1 MRNKLRMISCIVMLS
16 VILGGCSLFRK
27 FNVTELGAPLVKTY
41 AASVDTLLTG
51 DGIEN
56 EFLSV
61 YKSSYDI
68 EGYVM
73 TGTKAGN
80 IAWILYG
87 SEDIGIIG
95 SGLNCRI
102 ENILQKDENVFAAS
116 ELTDGVFVIATDNGS
131 DAWGAP
137 VRLIIYDCAN
147 LRLVANSVIEETSGD
162 GFSGMC
168 TDGSGNIYVVAGS
181 KITKLGND
189 LSVKSSAT
197 LSDYYFDSVCCKDGA
212 LYLTSY
218 SDSGSGLNIVKLKSE
233 GLSVERVYSITAD
246 SNNDSLKFI
255 GQDSDSVYLIKNDR
269 FLMRFS
275 ATNDSLIQIANLD
288 EYRIVTSD
296 RSIVYNN
303 GQFLIYGEYR
313 GADGLFA
320 LKLGDEI
327 VGRTEIELAVIGV
340 TDKWL
345 DRRIA
350 DFNADNRKYH
360 LTVKYYTDST
370 IPDSVYC
377 TTDAERLMLDLSSG
391 NVPDMIC
398 TGKLYASVIKHSG
411 MLMNLHDCAD
421 LNDSQYLTSVW
432 NGMKEQDG
440 TMLLA
445 APFFRISGFAGKSGD
460 ILSCKSEHVIRHD
473 DAKTLTDAL
482 VNRLLTLD
490 TYSSEKLYSY
500 MEFIDNHK
508 TLTYTENMSVA
519 SQIRSGDLG
528 FIDCEAGGFGN
539 YLLLCEYFGG
549 APEMALP
556 IVNCDMFFG
565 VFENTDCREGV
576 KQFLEYC
583 FSDDALSDDAANVM
597 SRTPVSKAVIENIIG
612 MTTKAYNDSQIKPGE
627 ASVNGVYQQDALLI
641 YSDKEVSDAGL
652 KVVQEIND
660 MEQGK
665 EVDHTP
671 LSPGDLRKF
680 SADEVSKLA
689 DSYRALLNNKAALYL
704 PSHYMS
710 DIAYPIIDK
719 YCAGDISADN
729 AAKEIDNAIRKYISE
744 QN

>member
-1 MRNKLRMISCIVMLS
+1 MLS
-16 VILGGCSLFRK
+16 VMLGGCSLFRK

-73 TGTKAGN
+73 TGTKAGD

-87 SEDIGIIG
+87 SEDIGIVG
-95 SGLNCRI
+95 SGLNCKI
-102 ENILQKDENVFAAS
+102 ENILQKDENVLAAS
-116 ELTDGVFVIATDNGS
+116 EVTPGMFVIATDNGS
-131 DAWGAP
+131 DVWGNP
-137 VRLIIYDCAN
+137 ERLLIYDFAN

-168 TDGSGNIYVVAGS
+168 TDDSGYIYVVSGS

-218 SDSGSGLNIVKLKSE
+218 SDSGSGHNIVKLKSE
-233 GLSVERVYSITAD
+233 SLSLDHVYNITAD

-255 GQDSDSVYLIKNDR
+255 GQDSDAVYLIKNDR

-275 ATNDSLIQIANLD
+275 TADNSLIQIANLD

-303 GQFLIYGEYR
+303 GEFLIYGGYR
-313 GADGLFA
+313 DTDGLFA

-377 TTDAERLMLDLSSG
+377 ATDAEKLMLDLTSG

-421 LNDSQYLTSVW
+421 LNDSQYLTGVW

-445 APFFRISGFAGKSGD
+445 APFFRISGFAGKTGD
-460 ILSCKSEHVIRHD
+460 VLSCKSEHVIRHD

-490 TYSSEKLYSY
+490 TYSSEKLFSY

-556 IVNCDMFFG
+556 MVNCDMFFG
-565 VFENTDCREGV
+565 VFENTDCKEGAG
-576 KQFLEYC
+576 QFLEYC
-583 FSDDALSDDAANVM
+583 FSDDALSDDAANII
-597 SRTPVSKAVIENIIG
+597 SRIPVSIAVTENIIA
-612 MTTKAYNDSQIKPGE
+612 MTAKAYNDSGIKPGE
-627 ASVNGVYQQDALLI
+627 ALINGVYREDPLLI
-641 YSDKEVSDAGL
+641 YSDKEESDVGL

-660 MEQGK
+660 MEKGIK
-665 EVDHTP
+665 TDHTP
-671 LSPGDLRKF
+671 LQPGGLRRF
-680 SADEVSKLA
+680 SADEILKLA
-689 DSYRALLNNKAALYL
+689 DSYRDLLSIKAVVYL
-704 PSHYMS
+704 PSPYMS
-710 DIAYPIIDK
+710 EIAYPIIDK
-719 YCAGDISADN
+719 YCNGDISADN
-729 AAKEIDNAIRKYISE
+729 AAREIDNAIRKYISE

>member
-1 MRNKLRMISCIVMLS
+1 
-16 VILGGCSLFRK
+16 
-27 FNVTELGAPLVKTY
+27 
-41 AASVDTLLTG
+41 
-51 DGIEN
+51 
-56 EFLSV
+56 
-61 YKSSYDI
+61 
-68 EGYVM
+68 
-73 TGTKAGN
+73 
-80 IAWILYG
+80 
-87 SEDIGIIG
+87 
-95 SGLNCRI
+95 
-102 ENILQKDENVFAAS
+102 
-116 ELTDGVFVIATDNGS
+116 
-131 DAWGAP
+131 
-137 VRLIIYDCAN
+137 
-147 LRLVANSVIEETSGD
+147 
-162 GFSGMC
+162 
-168 TDGSGNIYVVAGS
+168 
-181 KITKLGND
+181 
-189 LSVKSSAT
+189 
-197 LSDYYFDSVCCKDGA
+197 
-212 LYLTSY
+212 
-218 SDSGSGLNIVKLKSE
+218 LNIVKLKSE
-233 GLSVERVYSITAD
+233 SLSLDHVYSITAD

-255 GQDSDSVYLIKNDR
+255 GQDSDAVYLIKNDR
-269 FLMRFS
+269 FLLRFS
-275 ATNDSLIQIANLD
+275 TADNSLIQIANLD

-313 GADGLFA
+313 GIDGLFA

-327 VGRTEIELAVIGV
+327 VGRTEIEFAVIGV

-350 DFNADNRKYH
+350 GFNADNRKYH

-377 TTDAERLMLDLSSG
+377 ATDAERLMLDLTSG

-445 APFFRISGFAGKSGD
+445 APFFRISGFAGKTGD
-460 ILSCKSEHVIRHD
+460 VLSCKSEHVIRHD

-490 TYSSEKLYSY
+490 TYSSEKLFSY

-556 IVNCDMFFG
+556 MVNCDMFFG
-565 VFENTDCREGV
+565 VFENTDCKEGAG
-576 KQFLEYC
+576 QFLEYC

-597 SRTPVSKAVIENIIG
+597 SRIPVSIAVTENIIA
-612 MTTKAYNDSQIKPGE
+612 MTAKAYNDSGIKPGE
-627 ASVNGVYQQDALLI
+627 ALINGVYREDPLLI
-641 YSDKEVSDAGL
+641 YSDKEESDAGL

-660 MEQGK
+660 MEKGIK
-665 EVDHTP
+665 TDHTP
-671 LSPGDLRKF
+671 LQPGGLRRF
-680 SADEVSKLA
+680 SADEVLKLA
-689 DSYRALLNNKAALYL
+689 DSYRDLLSINAVVYL
-704 PSHYMS
+704 PSPYMS
-710 DIAYPIIDK
+710 EIAYPIIDK
-719 YCAGDISADN
+719 YCNGDISADN
-729 AAKEIDNAIRKYISE
+729 AAREIDNAIRKYISE

>member
-1 MRNKLRMISCIVMLS
+1 MRNKLRMLSCIVMLL
-16 VILGGCSLFRK
+16 VMLGGCSLFRK

-73 TGTKAGN
+73 TGTKAGG

-87 SEDIGIIG
+87 SEDIGIVG
-95 SGLNCRI
+95 SGLNCKI
-102 ENILQKDENVFAAS
+102 ENILQKDENVLAAS
-116 ELTDGVFVIATDNGS
+116 EVTPGMFVIATDNGS
-131 DAWGAP
+131 DVWGAP
-137 VRLIIYDCAN
+137 VRLLIYDFAN
-147 LRLVANSVIEETSGD
+147 LRLIANSVIEETSGD

-168 TDGSGNIYVVAGS
+168 TDDSGNIYVVAGS

-233 GLSVERVYSITAD
+233 GLSAERVYSITAD

-255 GQDSDSVYLIKNDR
+255 GQDSDAFYLIKNDR

-275 ATNDSLIQIANLD
+275 KADNSLIQIANLD

-303 GQFLIYGEYR
+303 GEFLIYGGYR
-313 GADGLFA
+313 DTDGLFA

-327 VGRTEIELAVIGV
+327 VGRTEIELAVIGI

-377 TTDAERLMLDLSSG
+377 ATDVEKLMLDLTSG

-398 TGKLYASVIKHSG
+398 TGNQACS
-411 MLMNLHDCAD
+411 
-421 LNDSQYLTSVW
+421 
-432 NGMKEQDG
+432 
-440 TMLLA
+440 
-445 APFFRISGFAGKSGD
+445 
-460 ILSCKSEHVIRHD
+460 
-473 DAKTLTDAL
+473 
-482 VNRLLTLD
+482 
-490 TYSSEKLYSY
+490 
-500 MEFIDNHK
+500 
-508 TLTYTENMSVA
+508 
-519 SQIRSGDLG
+519 
-528 FIDCEAGGFGN
+528 
-539 YLLLCEYFGG
+539 
-549 APEMALP
+549 
-556 IVNCDMFFG
+556 
-565 VFENTDCREGV
+565 
-576 KQFLEYC
+576 
-583 FSDDALSDDAANVM
+583 
-597 SRTPVSKAVIENIIG
+597 
-612 MTTKAYNDSQIKPGE
+612 
-627 ASVNGVYQQDALLI
+627 
-641 YSDKEVSDAGL
+641 
-652 KVVQEIND
+652 
-660 MEQGK
+660 
-665 EVDHTP
+665 
-671 LSPGDLRKF
+671 
-680 SADEVSKLA
+680 
-689 DSYRALLNNKAALYL
+689 
-704 PSHYMS
+704 
-710 DIAYPIIDK
+710 
-719 YCAGDISADN
+719 
-729 AAKEIDNAIRKYISE
+729 
-744 QN
+744 

>member
-1 MRNKLRMISCIVMLS
+1 MLS

-27 FNVTELGAPLVKTY
+27 FNVTELGAPQVKTY
-41 AASVDTLLTG
+41 AADVNTLLTG

-73 TGTKAGN
+73 TGTNAGD

-87 SEDIGIIG
+87 SEDIGIVG

-102 ENILQKDENVFAAS
+102 ENILQKDENVLAAS
-116 ELTDGVFVIATDNGS
+116 EVTPGVFVIATDNGS

-137 VRLIIYDCAN
+137 VRLIIYDFAN

-168 TDGSGNIYVVAGS
+168 TDDSGNIYVVAGS

-189 LSVKSSAT
+189 LSVKASAT
-197 LSDYYFDSVCCKDGA
+197 LSDYYFDSLCCKDGA

-233 GLSVERVYSITAD
+233 GLSVERVYNINAD

-275 ATNDSLIQIANLD
+275 ATDNSLIQIANLD

-360 LTVKYYTDST
+360 LTV
-370 IPDSVYC
+370 
-377 TTDAERLMLDLSSG
+377 
-391 NVPDMIC
+391 
-398 TGKLYASVIKHSG
+398 
-411 MLMNLHDCAD
+411 
-421 LNDSQYLTSVW
+421 
-432 NGMKEQDG
+432 
-440 TMLLA
+440 
-445 APFFRISGFAGKSGD
+445 
-460 ILSCKSEHVIRHD
+460 
-473 DAKTLTDAL
+473 
-482 VNRLLTLD
+482 
-490 TYSSEKLYSY
+490 
-500 MEFIDNHK
+500 
-508 TLTYTENMSVA
+508 
-519 SQIRSGDLG
+519 
-528 FIDCEAGGFGN
+528 
-539 YLLLCEYFGG
+539 
-549 APEMALP
+549 
-556 IVNCDMFFG
+556 
-565 VFENTDCREGV
+565 
-576 KQFLEYC
+576 
-583 FSDDALSDDAANVM
+583 
-597 SRTPVSKAVIENIIG
+597 
-612 MTTKAYNDSQIKPGE
+612 
-627 ASVNGVYQQDALLI
+627 
-641 YSDKEVSDAGL
+641 
-652 KVVQEIND
+652 
-660 MEQGK
+660 
-665 EVDHTP
+665 
-671 LSPGDLRKF
+671 
-680 SADEVSKLA
+680 
-689 DSYRALLNNKAALYL
+689 
-704 PSHYMS
+704 
-710 DIAYPIIDK
+710 
-719 YCAGDISADN
+719 
-729 AAKEIDNAIRKYISE
+729 
-744 QN
+744 

>member
-1 MRNKLRMISCIVMLS
+1 MVSLL
-16 VILGGCSLFRK
+16 LGGCSLFRK

-73 TGTKAGN
+73 TGMKAGD

-87 SEDIGIIG
+87 SEDIGIVG
-95 SGLNCRI
+95 SGLNCKI
-102 ENILQKDENVFAAS
+102 ENILQKDENVLAAS
-116 ELTDGVFVIATDNGS
+116 EVTPGMFVIATDNGS
-131 DAWGAP
+131 DVWGAP
-137 VRLIIYDCAN
+137 VRLLIYDFAN
-147 LRLVANSVIEETSGD
+147 LRLIANSVIEETSGD

-168 TDGSGNIYVVAGS
+168 TDDSGYIYVVSGS

-218 SDSGSGLNIVKLKSE
+218 SDSGSGHNIVKLKSE
-233 GLSVERVYSITAD
+233 SLSLDHVYNITAD

-255 GQDSDSVYLIKNDR
+255 GQDSDAVYLIKNDR

-275 ATNDSLIQIANLD
+275 TADNSLIQIANLD

-303 GQFLIYGEYR
+303 GEFLIYGGYR
-313 GADGLFA
+313 DTDGLFA

-377 TTDAERLMLDLSSG
+377 ATDAEKLMLDLTSG

-421 LNDSQYLTSVW
+421 LNDSQYLTGVW

-445 APFFRISGFAGKSGD
+445 APFFRISGFAGKTGD
-460 ILSCKSEHVIRHD
+460 VLSCKSEHVIRHD

-490 TYSSEKLYSY
+490 TYSSEKLFSY

-556 IVNCDMFFG
+556 MVNCDMFFG
-565 VFENTDCREGV
+565 VFENTDCKEGAG
-576 KQFLEYC
+576 QFLEYC
-583 FSDDALSDDAANVM
+583 FSDDALSDDAANII
-597 SRTPVSKAVIENIIG
+597 SRIPVSIAVTENIIA
-612 MTTKAYNDSQIKPGE
+612 MTAKAYNDSGIKPGE
-627 ASVNGVYQQDALLI
+627 ALINGVYREDPLLI
-641 YSDKEVSDAGL
+641 YSDKEESDVGL

-660 MEQGK
+660 MEKGIK
-665 EVDHTP
+665 TDHTP
-671 LSPGDLRKF
+671 LQPGGLRRF
-680 SADEVSKLA
+680 SADEILKLA
-689 DSYRALLNNKAALYL
+689 DSYRDLLSIKAVVYL
-704 PSHYMS
+704 PSPYMS
-710 DIAYPIIDK
+710 EIAYPIIDK
-719 YCAGDISADN
+719 YCNGDISADN
-729 AAKEIDNAIRKYISE
+729 AAREIDNAIRKYISE

>member
-1 MRNKLRMISCIVMLS
+1 MLS
-16 VILGGCSLFRK
+16 VMFGGCSLFRK

-73 TGTKAGN
+73 TGMKAGD

-87 SEDIGIIG
+87 SEDIGIVG
-95 SGLNCRI
+95 SGLNCKI
-102 ENILQKDENVFAAS
+102 ENILQKDENVLAAS
-116 ELTDGVFVIATDNGS
+116 EVTPGMFVIATDNGS
-131 DAWGAP
+131 DVWGAP
-137 VRLIIYDCAN
+137 VRLLIYDFAN
-147 LRLVANSVIEETSGD
+147 FRPVANSVIEETSGD

-168 TDGSGNIYVVAGS
+168 TDDSGNIYVVAGS

-218 SDSGSGLNIVKLKSE
+218 SDSGSGFNIVKLKSE
-233 GLSVERVYSITAD
+233 GLSAERVYSITAD

-255 GQDSDSVYLIKNDR
+255 GQDSDAVYLIKNDR
-269 FLMRFS
+269 FLMKFS
-275 ATNDSLIQIANLD
+275 ATDNSLIQVANLD

-303 GQFLIYGEYR
+303 GEFLIYGGYR
-313 GADGLFA
+313 DTDGLFA

-327 VGRTEIELAVIGV
+327 VGRTEIELAVIGI

-377 TTDAERLMLDLSSG
+377 ATDAEKLMLDLTSG

-445 APFFRISGFAGKSGD
+445 APFFRISGFAGKNSD
-460 ILSCKSEHVIRHD
+460 LFSCKSEHVIRHD
-473 DAKTLTDAL
+473 DAKTLTNAL
-482 VNRLLTLD
+482 VNRLLSLD
-490 TYSSEKLYSY
+490 TYSSEKLFKY
-500 MEFIDNHK
+500 MDFIESRK
-508 TLTYTENMSVA
+508 TLKYTENLSVA
-519 SQIRSGDLG
+519 SQLRSGDLG

-556 IVNCDMFFG
+556 MVNCDMFFG
-565 VFENTDCREGV
+565 VIENTDCKEGAG
-576 KQFLEYC
+576 QFLEYC
-583 FSDDALSDDAANVM
+583 FSDDALSDDAANIM
-597 SRTPVSKAVIENIIG
+597 SRIPVSIAVTENIIA
-612 MTTKAYNDSQIKPGE
+612 MTAKAYNDSGIKPGE
-627 ASVNGVYQQDALLI
+627 ALINGVYREDPLLI
-641 YSDKEVSDAGL
+641 YSDKEESDAGL

-660 MEQGK
+660 MEKGIK
-665 EVDHTP
+665 TDHTP
-671 LSPGDLRKF
+671 LQPGGLRRF
-680 SADEVSKLA
+680 SADEVLKLA
-689 DSYRALLNNKAALYL
+689 DSYRDLLSIKAVVYL
-704 PSHYMS
+704 PSPYMS
-710 DIAYPIIDK
+710 EIAYPIIDK
-719 YCAGDISADN
+719 YCNGDISADN
-729 AAKEIDNAIRKYISE
+729 AAREIDNAIRKYISE

>member
-1 MRNKLRMISCIVMLS
+1 M
-16 VILGGCSLFRK
+16 LGGCSLFRK

-41 AASVDTLLTG
+41 AASVDTLLTD

-61 YKSSYDI
+61 FKSPYDI
-68 EGYVM
+68 ENYVM
-73 TGTKAGN
+73 TGTKAGD

-87 SEDIGIIG
+87 SEDIGIVG
-95 SGLNCRI
+95 SGLNCKI
-102 ENILQKDENVFAAS
+102 ENILQKDENVLAAS
-116 ELTDGVFVIATDNGS
+116 EVTPGMFVIATDNGS
-131 DAWGAP
+131 DVWGDP
-137 VRLIIYDCAN
+137 ERLLIYDFAN

-168 TDGSGNIYVVAGS
+168 TEDSGNIYVVAGS

-197 LSDYYFDSVCCKDGA
+197 LNDYYFDSVCCKDGA

-233 GLSVERVYSITAD
+233 SLSAERVYSITAD

-255 GQDSDSVYLIKNDR
+255 GQDSDAVYLIKNDR

-275 ATNDSLIQIANLD
+275 TADNSLIQIANLD

-327 VGRTEIELAVIGV
+327 VGRTEIELAVIGI

-350 DFNADNRKYH
+350 DFNADK
-360 LTVKYYTDST
+360 
-370 IPDSVYC
+370 
-377 TTDAERLMLDLSSG
+377 LMLDLTSG

-445 APFFRISGFAGKSGD
+445 APFFRISGFAGKTGD
-460 ILSCKSEHVIRHD
+460 VLSCKSEHVIRHD

-490 TYSSEKLYSY
+490 TYSSEKLFSY

-556 IVNCDMFFG
+556 MVNCDMFFG
-565 VFENTDCREGV
+565 VFENSDCKEGAG
-576 KQFLEYC
+576 QFLEYC
-583 FSDDALSDDAANVM
+583 FSDDALSDDAVNIM

-612 MTTKAYNDSQIKPGE
+612 MTAKAYNDSLIKPGE

-665 EVDHTP
+665 VVDHTP
-671 LSPGDLRKF
+671 LSPGNLRKF
-680 SADEVSKLA
+680 GADEIRKLTE
-689 DSYRALLNNKAALYL
+689 SYLALLNNKADIYL
-704 PSHYMS
+704 PSPYMT

-719 YCAGDISADN
+719 YCNGDISADN
-729 AAKEIDNAIRKYISE
+729 AAREIDNAIRKYISE